1 MQINLLC
8 FGDVVGRP
16 GRDITAR
23 ALPMLVRRHDIHCVI
38 GNVEN
43 AAAGSGLTPQLHDS
57 FRACG
62 VNVMTLGDHVYRRGE
77 IIARLETAGDL
88 VRPVNLPINAPGRTL
103 AIYETA
109 AGPKVAVLAV
119 LGRLFMKPPTDC
131 PFKAVDRVLAQVPS
145 DVRIIVVDV
154 HAEATSEKIALGW
167 YLDGKVS
174 VLFGTHTHVPTA
186 DECILPN
193 GTAYITDVG
202 MTGPYD
208 SVLGRMKDRVL
219 RSMIT
224 SLPTPFDV
232 ATGDP
237 RMCGVLVSVD
247 PATGR
252 ATRIER
258 IRVDG
263 DMLPPDGPGR
273 GPD

>member
-23 ALPMLVRRHDIHCVI
+23 ALPVLVRRHDIHCVI
-38 GNVEN
+38 ANVEN
-43 AAAGSGLTPQLHDS
+43 AAAGSGLTAQLHDS

-62 VNVMTLGDHVYRRGE
+62 VNVMTLGDHVYRRSE
-77 IIARLETAGDL
+77 IIPRLETAGDL
-88 VRPVNLPINAPGRTL
+88 VRPANLPISAPGRTL
-103 AIYETA
+103 AIHETA

-154 HAEATSEKIALGW
+154 HAEATSEKVALGW
-167 YLDGKVS
+167 YLDGRVS

-186 DECILPN
+186 DERLLPN

-237 RMCGVLVSVD
+237 RLCGILVSVD
-247 PATGR
+247 STTGR

-263 DMLPPDGPGR
+263 EVPPTEGPDGA
-273 GPD
+273 PD